1 MSINRPPLCVL
12 GTDTGIGKTIFSAA
26 LVGALKAHY
35 WKPVQSGL
43 EEETDSQ
50 VVARLS
56 GMPQSHIL
64 PEGWK
69 LNSPLS
75 PHRSAEIDGVEIHCP
90 SLIPPQVEGPMVVE
104 GAGGLMVPLTR
115 QVLLIDQVAR
125 WGCPVVLCA
134 RTGLGTI
141 NHSLLSLEALRQRGL
156 RVIGV
161 AFIGEENEDT
171 MKTIGDF
178 GNVSILGRLPMLSTI
193 SKFSLAKAFAKQFRV
208 EDFAMA

>member
-1 MSINRPPLCVL
+1 
-12 GTDTGIGKTIFSAA
+12 
-26 LVGALKAHY
+26 
-35 WKPVQSGL
+35 
-43 EEETDSQ
+43 
-50 VVARLS
+50 
-56 GMPQSHIL
+56 
-64 PEGWK
+64 
-69 LNSPLS
+69 
-75 PHRSAEIDGVEIHCP
+75 
-90 SLIPPQVEGPMVVE
+90 
-104 GAGGLMVPLTR
+104 
-115 QVLLIDQVAR
+115 LLIDQVAR